1 MNAFQLY
8 LLDNLVLILVL
19 FTATVTLLFFSFKEH
34 VENNLATW
42 CVCVFVARLACLLPL
57 VFYLDA
63 LPSLIDFGLI
73 AIPFVS
79 GVPFGVVFSIKT
91 TKTRAAFNQCP
102 KVLVLLDVFV
112 GLTIFAGVN
121 KVVGGSW
128 IVGAMVF
135 LTGYSIGNLLARA
148 REGGWFSVL
157 KGDPN
162 APKLLEVSRGRKTTK
177 KKTITNG
184 NTTTEITTITTTG
197 EIP

>member
-1 MNAFQLY
+1 MNAFQIY

-34 VENNLATW
+34 VENNFTTW
-42 CVCVFVARLACLLPL
+42 CVCVNVARLACLLPL
-57 VFYLDA
+57 VFYLDVK
-63 LPSLIDFGLI
+63 PSLIDFGLI

-91 TKTRAAFNQCP
+91 RKTRTAFNQCP

-112 GLTIFAGVN
+112 ALAILAGVN

-135 LTGYSIGNLLARA
+135 FAGFSIGNLLARV

-157 KGDPN
+157 KADPL
-162 APKLLEVSRGRKTTK
+162 ALKMLK
-177 KKTITNG
+177 KKTRKKKRDG
-184 NTTTEITTITTTG
+184 NTIIETTTTTTTG
-197 EIP
+197 ETS